1 MGKSH
6 NYNNRSDRFHRSDR
20 FDRSDRSDR
29 RDGAEATV
37 WVALADIYIS
47 EATWE
52 NLLRRDGQQIEA
64 MRERF
69 EHGLDDVRVVLH
81 HRANGGYTIED
92 GRHRVIAAKLADAG
106 FIEAIV
112 IGD

>member
-6 NYNNRSDRFHRSDR
+6 NRNNRFDR
-20 FDRSDRSDR
+20 FDRFE
-29 RDGAEATV
+29 AEEATV
-37 WVALADIYIS
+37 WVALDEIYIAD
-47 EATWE
+47 ATWE
-52 NLLRRDGQQIEA
+52 KLLRRDGQQIEA
-64 MRERF
+64 MRDRF
-69 EHGLDDVRVVLH
+69 ERGLEMVRVVLH

-92 GRHRVIAAKLADAG
+92 GRHRVVAAKLANAG